1 MRGGCGA
8 GSLTSAAGLSKRNFR
23 GFGKPTS
30 TRITDR
36 MVPALCNCKRRIR
49 AVAKRKGRAQ
59 HESNQTSALSR
70 RSRACANAWLWRS
83 NRKALVVG
91 KSSPG
96 RGLRAVVLRVRAQG
110 SKTLLSPHGRVV
122 MEVRSTQR
130 ARSQPPNQPIERTLP
145 RCALQRRSSA
155 R

>member
-1 MRGGCGA
+1 MPVGV

-23 GFGKPTS
+23 GFGKPAS

-36 MVPALCNCKRRIR
+36 MVPAACNCKRRIR

-59 HESNQTSALSR
+59 HESSQKSALSR

-96 RGLRAVVLRVRAQG
+96 RGLRPVVLRVRAEG
-110 SKTLLSPHGRVV
+110 SKTTSSRHRRAV

-130 ARSQPPNQPIERTLP
+130 RRSQPPNQPMERTP
-145 RCALQRRSSA
+145 PCCALRRRSSA